1 MGNKADSNRLF
12 TQWQDQLYQA
22 RERTLERSG
31 RDGNLIEVTA
41 QSHLV
46 AGEFPNT
53 AFKARLD
60 FARRLYDD
68 LRAEGS
74 VRIYVS
80 GDAKDAK
87 DKASLSE
94 AGCEYLR
101 RHGVPSYAL
110 FGDEANQMFGKG
122 VETGTP
128 ADGCRIAIRL
138 FEMLGY
144 GHFHCV
150 CQPARLLDKALAY
163 VRLGY
168 VPLMHSVPCD
178 GTGDDYVK
186 AAFIAIPRLLTK
198 MDSDASPML

>member
-1 MGNKADSNRLF
+1 MGNNADSNRLF

-22 RERTLERSG
+22 RERTLERSE

-46 AGEFPNT
+46 AGEFPNS

-60 FARRLYDD
+60 LAMRLYEE
-68 LRAEGS
+68 LRTGGS

-80 GDAKDAK
+80 GDAKSAK
-87 DKASLSE
+87 DNASLSK
-94 AGCEYLR
+94 AGCDYLR
-101 RHGVPSYAL
+101 KRGVPSYAL
-110 FGDEANQMFGKG
+110 FDDEASLMFGSG
-122 VETGTP
+122 SDAESP

-150 CQPARLLDKALAY
+150 CQPARLMDKALSY
-163 VRLGY
+163 IRLGY

-186 AAFIAIPRLLTK
+186 EMFVIVPRLLMEGAETH
-198 MDSDASPML
+198 